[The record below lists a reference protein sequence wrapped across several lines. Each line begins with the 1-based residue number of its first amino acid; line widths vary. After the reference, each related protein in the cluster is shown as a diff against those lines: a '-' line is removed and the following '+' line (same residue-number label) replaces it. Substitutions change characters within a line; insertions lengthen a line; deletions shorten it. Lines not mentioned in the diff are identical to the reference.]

1 METDPG
7 LEGWVESENH
17 HPFLLLVSN
26 CAQGLQ
32 LPSTKKACFSEYWSG
47 VGVHWL
53 PIFRHKRPLCSAK
66 DWDKCRNQ
74 A

>member
-7 LEGWVESENH
+7 LKGWVESENH
-17 HPFLLLVSN
+17 HPFLLLLSN

-47 VGVHWL
+47 VGVQWL
-53 PIFRHKRPLCSAK
+53 PILRHK
-66 DWDKCRNQ
+66 N
-74 A
+74 

>member
-7 LEGWVESENH
+7 LKGWVESENQ

-47 VGVHWL
+47 VGV
-53 PIFRHKRPLCSAK
+53 
-66 DWDKCRNQ
+66 
-74 A
+74 